1 MQKAEGRRRYFCR
14 GSDSRESAIFPEGD
28 SKEGSIFPKGD
39 SREGAIFPEGDSKE
53 GSIFPKGDS
62 REGGIFAED
71 DSKVG
76 GIFPGVGSK
85 VGRSVFT
92 EDISL
97 EGGFLQRAIAERA
110 VVFTRVVTEWY
121 CHGEYGPTLN
131 WSGGTVYGRQK
142 WSGPFLAD
150 VNGPPVR

>member
-1 MQKAEGRRRYFCR
+1 MVAGRAVVLQKAVGRRRYFCR
-14 GSDSRESAIFPEGD
+14 GSDSRES
-28 SKEGSIFPKGD
+28 
-39 SREGAIFPEGDSKE
+39 AIFPEGDSKE

-76 GIFPGVGSK
+76 GIFPGIGSK

-97 EGGFLQRAIAERA
+97 EG
-110 VVFTRVVTEWY
+110 VFCR
-121 CHGEYGPTLN
+121 
-131 WSGGTVYGRQK
+131 GR
-142 WSGPFLAD
+142 
-150 VNGPPVR
+150 